1 MACVLGHGGP
11 GAESLVVGAAQRR
24 TRYRPS
30 FERLEDRAVPTT
42 VTTQAQLITAINSA
56 NTAGGAHDQPGRN
69 ITLFER
75 TPNNTHDGPNGL
87 PEITNRDHLTIN
99 GNGHTIRRLT
109 GPFGVGDAAFRLFA
123 VGSGGTLNLND
134 MTLENGLVTGTSG
147 TTTPGG
153 GAIFVDS
160 GGTLNLNQDALTR
173 NAVSYNATPS
183 FSSDIDVQG
192 GADLQ
197 HGECQYRIQ
206 LHYRQL
212 RLIPSGGC
220 LGHGDDNVG
229 DGLNNSDS
237 VNGDDNG
244 LDGNVVV
251 AGGGSTTP
259 AACSSK
265 TARFRTTSPPAP
277 SSTSSLTPANDIGN
291 GNSIGDHDSGRSDA
305 NSNCNGLLG
314 NITVEGGGL
323 YNASSA
329 MLTSGS
335 VSGNSAKSTVTNGSH
350 NGGLQRRQRHRFR
363 QRRPQRQRRRRQ
375 HHRGRAASS
384 TRKR

>member
-1 MACVLGHGGP
+1 M
-11 GAESLVVGAAQRR
+11 
-24 TRYRPS
+24 
-30 FERLEDRAVPTT
+30 PTT

-56 NTAGGAHDQPGRN
+56 NTAVAHTISLGAN

-99 GNGHTIRRLT
+99 GNGHTIQRLT

-192 GADLQ
+192 GAIYSAGNASIVSSSITGNSASFQ
-197 HGECQYRIQ
+197 VAVV
-206 LHYRQL
+206 
-212 RLIPSGGC
+212 S
-220 LGHGDDNVG
+220 GHGDDNVG

-251 AGGGSTTP
+251 AGGGFYNAGSLLQQN
-259 AACSSK
+259 SSISNNV
-265 TARFRTTSPPAP
+265 ATSAVING
-277 SSTSSLTPANDIGN
+277 SLTPANDIGN

-350 NGGLQRRQRHRFR
+350 NGDFNGDNDTGSDNGGLNGNGVVGNITVAGRHLQRANVECDRHKAERQYRRQLRH
-363 QRRPQRQRRRRQ
+363 QRQQQR
-375 HHRGRAASS
+375 
-384 TRKR
+384 